1 MRRPRHGAAR
11 QTVAVPGSGSGTCTG
26 VVDIVLTAVTRSTT
40 TVTPRVRGP
49 GRRSALPFQADRRL
63 DRTLDVD
70 PAFWTGR
77 STLQGPISTRRQRA
91 LIPDDLLDKFTF
103 AGTPEEVAAHAAA
116 VYDAGAAR
124 IEFDSPFGLTP
135 ASGIELLGTR
145 VLPILRGAGY
155 GPGGAGAR

>member
-1 MRRPRHGAAR
+1 M
-11 QTVAVPGSGSGTCTG
+11 
-26 VVDIVLTAVTRSTT
+26 
-40 TVTPRVRGP
+40 
-49 GRRSALPFQADRRL
+49 PFQVIAGL

-70 PAFWTGR
+70 PALLDKMETLLR
-77 STLQGPISTRRQRA
+77 SHQYAEAGA

-103 AGTPEEVAAHAAA
+103 PGTPEEVAAHAAA

>member
-1 MRRPRHGAAR
+1 M
-11 QTVAVPGSGSGTCTG
+11 
-26 VVDIVLTAVTRSTT
+26 LTAVTVVDEDGDAARARARTE
-40 TVTPRVRGP
+40 V
-49 GRRSALPFQADRRL
+49 ALPFQVIAGL

-70 PAFWTGR
+70 PALLDKME
-77 STLQGPISTRRQRA
+77 TLLGPIEYAEAGA

-116 VYDAGAAR
+116 VYDAGATR

-155 GPGGAGAR
+155 GPGGADAR